1 MKSTSNSN
9 PGLLTR
15 SASPLFRAFLDT
27 LKTLAVSPATVLLSG
42 EIGVCKTR
50 AARRL
55 HALSDRAL
63 EPLVEISLA
72 AIAPTLMESELFG
85 HERGAFTDA
94 KGARLGCFRRA
105 QRGTLVLED
114 IDAMPL
120 ETQVKLLRVI
130 QERVVE
136 PLGGDGPVPID
147 VRLVVATGS
156 NLQRLVKEG
165 KFREDLYYRLA
176 VVPLEVPPL
185 RARLE
190 DLPVLVE
197 QIVTDRA
204 ARIGVAERALDA
216 AAMERLA
223 NFPWPGNVR
232 ELENALERAL
242 VLADARDQAELQ
254 ADDFDFLDEALQ
266 GAADWIARE
275 ALARGLTVAD
285 VEAAMIQAAMHATR
299 GNVSASARTLGLTR
313 RALEY
318 RVEALKK
325 AAAES
330 AKPSR
335 SAGERS

>member
-1 MKSTSNSN
+1 VKSTSNSN

-42 EIGVCKTR
+42 EIGVGKTR

-266 GAADWIARE
+266 G
-275 ALARGLTVAD
+275 RGLD
-285 VEAAMIQAAMHATR
+285 CPR
-299 GNVSASARTLGLTR
+299 SARARLDR
-313 RALEY
+313 RRCRSRHDSSRDARDARQRE
-318 RVEALKK
+318 RVRAHVG
-325 AAAES
+325 AHPARA
-330 AKPSR
+330 
-335 SAGERS
+335 

>member
-42 EIGVCKTR
+42 EIGVGKTR

>member
-1 MKSTSNSN
+1 M
-9 PGLLTR
+9 TR

-42 EIGVCKTR
+42 EIGVGKTR

>member
-42 EIGVCKTR
+42 EIGVGKTR

-72 AIAPTLMESELFG
+72 ALAPTLLGSELFG

-94 KGARLGCFRRA
+94 KGARVGCFRRA

>member
-1 MKSTSNSN
+1 
-9 PGLLTR
+9 
-15 SASPLFRAFLDT
+15 
-27 LKTLAVSPATVLLSG
+27 
-42 EIGVCKTR
+42 
-50 AARRL
+50 
-55 HALSDRAL
+55 
-63 EPLVEISLA
+63 
-72 AIAPTLMESELFG
+72 
-85 HERGAFTDA
+85 
-94 KGARLGCFRRA
+94 
-105 QRGTLVLED
+105 
-114 IDAMPL
+114 MPL

>member
-1 MKSTSNSN
+1 M
-9 PGLLTR
+9 TR

-42 EIGVCKTR
+42 EIGVGKTR

-114 IDAMPL
+114 IDSMPL

-335 SAGERS
+335 SAGDRS